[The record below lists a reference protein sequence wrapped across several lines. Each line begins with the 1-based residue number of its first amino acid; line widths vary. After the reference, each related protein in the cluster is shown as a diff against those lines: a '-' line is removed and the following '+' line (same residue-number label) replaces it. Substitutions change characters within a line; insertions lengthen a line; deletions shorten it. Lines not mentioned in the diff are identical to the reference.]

1 MAEPKV
7 TAWLSAIA
15 TVAAAG
21 VAAAGLF
28 LTHSSSPQ
36 PNPASTLSSTAPI
49 AATNVAAPAKVIIG
63 NNGGA
68 ITTAP
73 TTARGFPAAGTGPPS
88 LSGPS
93 TTPVATGPVITGVT
107 FSGDTATPTVTIVG
121 TGFGAAPPPGQ
132 SDNTTSC
139 GDYTSNGDVY
149 GLNGLWFTDVN
160 NFTAGQSSS
169 SGPACIGIIVQSWSA
184 NQVVYQFGNAYD
196 TFAHWYITAGDQYEL
211 SVDGG
216 QYSGKVA
223 FT

>member
-15 TVAAAG
+15 GVAAAG

-36 PNPASTLSSTAPI
+36 PNPAPTFSSTAPV
-49 AATNVAAPAKVIIG
+49 AATSLAAPAKVIV

-73 TTARGFPAAGTGPPS
+73 ATARSFPAAGTGPPS

-93 TTPVATGPVITGVT
+93 TTPVAAGPVITGVT

-121 TGFGAAPPPGQ
+121 TGFRTAPPPGQ
-132 SDNTTSC
+132 SDNATSC

-169 SGPACIGIIVQSWSA
+169 SGPACIGIIIQSWSA
-184 NQVVYQFGNAYD
+184 NQVVYQFGNAYN
-196 TFAHWYITAGDQYEL
+196 TFAHWYLTAGDQYEL